1 MTAQIREILIYK
13 GKRNGLYTEPLKEY
27 LKKRENVKFIFKSTA
42 MWRGYV
48 CKWEIKNN
56 KLYLIWL
63 LGFIEGNKQVDLSY
77 LFPNKKEVFADWYT
91 GELQIPLGEI
101 LKRINLGY
109 ESKYEK
115 DLFLKFKD
123 GVLISEREIDNREEF
138 KKKK

>member
-1 MTAQIREILIYK
+1 
-13 GKRNGLYTEPLKEY
+13 
-27 LKKRENVKFIFKSTA
+27 